1 MLNSPSRAQKTRLFP
16 RPARPHGA
24 AAFAARQDL
33 PETRPMMFTRR
44 RLLTG
49 AAAIALA
56 AGLGL
61 PLAPGEAFAQSAD
74 GRPVDA
80 AKVMLPDASPL
91 PVKALGEA
99 NAPVTIVEYASM
111 TCSHCAAFH
120 TGTFPELKKKYI
132 DTGKVRFIFREFPF
146 EPVATAAF
154 MLARCMP
161 DDKYYPMI
169 STLFETQKAWAFG
182 NDPAAGL
189 LQVARQAGMSQ
200 QEFEKCLTDQALAEK
215 VQASALYANKEL
227 GVNATPSFIIN
238 GKLYSGALSI
248 ADMDKILTPLL
259 AGK

>member
-1 MLNSPSRAQKTRLFP
+1 
-16 RPARPHGA
+16 
-24 AAFAARQDL
+24 
-33 PETRPMMFTRR
+33 MMFTRR

-49 AAAIALA
+49 AAAVALA

-61 PLAPGEAFAQSAD
+61 PLTAGDAFAQAGAE

-80 AKVMLPDASPL
+80 AKVMLPEASPL
-91 PVKALGEA
+91 PVKTLGNA
-99 NAPVTIVEYASM
+99 DAPVTIVEYASM

-200 QEFEKCLTDQALAEK
+200 QDFEKCLTDQALAEK

>member
-1 MLNSPSRAQKTRLFP
+1 ME
-16 RPARPHGA
+16 RPLPIRGRCRPNGA
-24 AAFAARQDL
+24 PAFAARPDL
-33 PETRPMMFTRR
+33 PETCPMMLTRR

-49 AAAIALA
+49 AAALALA

-61 PLAPGEAFAQSAD
+61 PLAPRGAFAQSAE

-80 AKVMLPDASPL
+80 AKVMAPDASAL
-91 PVKALGEA
+91 PVKALGA
-99 NAPVTIVEYASM
+99 ADAPVTIVEYASM
-111 TCSHCAAFH
+111 TCSHCATFH
-120 TGTFPELKKKYI
+120 TTTFPELKKKYI

-161 DDKYYPMI
+161 DDKYFPMV

-200 QEFEKCLTDQALAEK
+200 QEFEKCLTDQALADK

-227 GVNATPSFIIN
+227 GVNATPTFFIN
-238 GKLYSGALSI
+238 GKKLSGAL
-248 ADMDKILTPLL
+248 AMTEWDKELTPLL